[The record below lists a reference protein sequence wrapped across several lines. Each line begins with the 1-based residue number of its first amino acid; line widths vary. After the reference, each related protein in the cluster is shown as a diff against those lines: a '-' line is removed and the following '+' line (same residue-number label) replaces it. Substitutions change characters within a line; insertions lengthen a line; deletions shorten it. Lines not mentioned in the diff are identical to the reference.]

1 MEAQAPNVSASR
13 APSAEEPIDYRLV
26 RDVARQV
33 EELVLAETNRADLDQ
48 EAALLTE
55 LVQRMV
61 REDYPNALPRT
72 SAVFRSA
79 YRVLESPTNPTS
91 ADSDYLV
98 YAHVKNLGRA
108 AGALAD
114 VLNPPNTVLGFV
126 ARPGLPPERRTSP

>member
-1 MEAQAPNVSASR
+1 
-13 APSAEEPIDYRLV
+13 V
-26 RDVARQV
+26 RKVARQV
-33 EELVLAETNRADLDQ
+33 EELALAETTRTSLD
-48 EAALLTE
+48 EDAELLTQ

-61 REDYPNALPRT
+61 REDYPDALRRT
-72 SAVFRSA
+72 LVVFRSA

-114 VLNPPNTVLGFV
+114 ILSPPVTVRGFV
-126 ARPGLPPERRTSP
+126 ARPGLPPEHRTSP